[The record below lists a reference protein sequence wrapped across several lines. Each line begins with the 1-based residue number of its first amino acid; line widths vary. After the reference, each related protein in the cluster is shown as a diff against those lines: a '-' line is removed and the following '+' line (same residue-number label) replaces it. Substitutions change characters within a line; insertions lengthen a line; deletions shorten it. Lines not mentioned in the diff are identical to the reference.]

1 MSLNRTLY
9 IFILIVF
16 CLFANA
22 QNVPFDKSF
31 FPGKEKEL
39 EAIKKQ
45 MKKTRATD
53 DKTHHMFFTAVKGKT
68 LADKIKNDTV
78 KVLNKAIKRKPDI
91 LKRMTASKAEKEI
104 RNNISLIT
112 TNYILSSKKKR

>member
-1 MSLNRTLY
+1 MKLANIITEEITL
-9 IFILIVF
+9 
-16 CLFANA
+16 
-22 QNVPFDKSF
+22 D
-31 FPGKEKEL
+31 EL
-39 EAIKKQ
+39 ERVVRNVYIDQIKKQ
-45 MKKTRATD
+45 MKKLRAND
-53 DKTHHMFFTAVKGKT
+53 KKTHHMFFVAVKGKT

>member
-1 MSLNRTLY
+1 
-9 IFILIVF
+9 
-16 CLFANA
+16 
-22 QNVPFDKSF
+22 
-31 FPGKEKEL
+31 
-39 EAIKKQ
+39 

-104 RNNISLIT
+104 RNNMKEERKNNWRTQL
-112 TNYILSSKKKR
+112 KPEE

>member
-1 MSLNRTLY
+1 MRLQDIISEEITLDELE
-9 IFILIVF
+9 LIVRR
-16 CLFANA
+16 
-22 QNVPFDKSF
+22 VYI
-31 FPGKEKEL
+31 

>member
-1 MSLNRTLY
+1 MKIQDIISEEITLDELE
-9 IFILIVF
+9 LIVRR
-16 CLFANA
+16 
-22 QNVPFDKSF
+22 VYID
-31 FPGKEKEL
+31 
-39 EAIKKQ
+39 AIKKQ
-45 MKKTRATD
+45 MKKPRATD

-68 LADKIKNDTV
+68 LADKIKIDTV

-91 LKRMTASKAEKEI
+91 LNRMTASKAEKEI